1 MGGKFG
7 MKKKAPKNKKI
18 TFDDDEPA
26 EKKVKGTCSKTFFR
40 TNAFEGIFG
49 AMEDRTSSV
58 YLLQRFFS
66 FSTNLVLT
74 RYGFRSK
81 LELKLKT
88 NSSSSINRTDRS
100 GGYKSYRTILQV

>member
-1 MGGKFG
+1 MEGEEAAKAFQVIKDDREALFKKLKDRKGGKGGKFG

-40 TNAFEGIFG
+40 TNVFVGIFG

-58 YLLQRFFS
+58 LAGTVFQFQYQLG
-66 FSTNLVLT
+66 TV
-74 RYGFRSK
+74 
-81 LELKLKT
+81 
-88 NSSSSINRTDRS
+88 S
-100 GGYKSYRTILQV
+100 GQSWN